1 MKLHRAAAAAAT
13 FALFTALL
21 NRAGLAPELPVTEP
35 TPSSKLELARA
46 LAPCTEPQR
55 CASVERRSLRLKKA
69 LTHVQTGS
77 ARKLRW
83 RDAPLPATRPT
94 FLNTTRVAASCR
106 SLDAP
111 FEQQLED
118 SVREILRRTQ
128 TNEVVFTIV
137 DQAYGDLLEAN
148 YNMAQKAGFSDG
160 LFYVSLDRH
169 TAEDAC
175 SKRKRVAFL
184 AKPPQ
189 ATTKD
194 VVYLGKYYAAMLL
207 CKARIRFFFW
217 EMDLWLPPRPSGPS
231 VVDVFRAAASAPT
244 AGLRPASAWALHEDN
259 PYTINIGLYYI
270 ASDTDERSY
279 DLFDTLLD
287 YLRRH
292 PHAFDQGLVNCVL
305 KKVISH
311 RRINYIKDRDN
322 CKVDGF
328 DTDERGHLVD
338 GALQSLILKT
348 RPGKMMGTGNYNF
361 TLVDGVV
368 AASYALPFLFR
379 DTLAVHVLSSVP
391 LSSSFGKKVVA
402 KELMLWEDDED
413 YFHVR
418 SGRFLAL
425 DGVLAVPSGADDFV
439 YLKDRLTELCA
450 LARQTNRILILP
462 ATWHLSRRLQ
472 AWELVELASLESLG
486 VGWREATYL
495 ANPRLKVD
503 EDALFVSLKLT
514 PMGASVRD
522 TNGDGVQYDA
532 SFQKEDTRSAHLRFL
547 VHVSMHDKRC
557 RDAAVLFVDVDSKRG
572 LAVAPARTPFETRA
586 IADEKRE
593 PWLSNIYNHLTFCD
607 YKHRE
612 KRRVA
617 LVGAAFECGGQ
628 NAGKRKLQED
638 MHKKM
643 LQRAG
648 KLPKGVETVREGR
661 GSLSVEG
668 RRRAAASFALSLK
681 DDVAR
686 TKPPPIKEVAFGPYP
701 DAFASAFG
709 FWEPGHVKTANSPGG

>member
-1 MKLHRAAAAAAT
+1 MKLHRAAAAAAAT

-21 NRAGLAPELPVTEP
+21 ERANLAPEPPVHDP
-35 TPSSKLELARA
+35 TPPATLELARA

-55 CASVERRSLRLKKA
+55 CASVEKRSLRLKKA
-69 LTHVQTGS
+69 LSSLVPTATQ
-77 ARKLRW
+77 KLRW
-83 RDAPLPATRPT
+83 RDATLPTIQPT
-94 FLNTTRVAASCR
+94 FLNTTRVAARCP

-111 FEQQLED
+111 FETQLEQV
-118 SVREILRRTQ
+118 VREILRRTQ

-148 YNMAQKAGFSDG
+148 FEMARRAGFSDG
-160 LFYVSLDRH
+160 LFYVSLDRS

-175 SKRKRVAFL
+175 YQKKRVAFL
-184 AKPPQ
+184 AKPRT
-189 ATTKD
+189 ASTKD

-217 EMDLWLPPRPSGPS
+217 EMDLWLPPRLSGPS
-231 VVDVFRAAASAPT
+231 VVDVFRAAAATDT
-244 AGLRPASAWALHEDN
+244 AGLNPGSAWALHEDN

-270 ASDTDERSY
+270 AADIDGRSY

-311 RRINYIKDRDN
+311 QRINYIKDRDN

-338 GALQSLILKT
+338 GALQSLIQKT

-402 KELMLWEDDED
+402 KELMLWEDGDD

-418 SGRFLAL
+418 RGRFLAL
-425 DGVLAVPSGADDFV
+425 DGVLASSSGADDFA
-439 YLKDRLTELCA
+439 YLKNRLTELCA

-503 EDALFVSLKLT
+503 ADASFVSLKLT
-514 PMGASVRD
+514 EQGASVVD
-522 TNGDGVQYDA
+522 VNGDGARYDA
-532 SFQKEDTRSAHLRFL
+532 AFTGEDTRSSHLRFL
-547 VHVSMHDKRC
+547 VHVSMHDRRC
-557 RDAAVLFVDVDSKRG
+557 RDAAVLFVDFDSQRG
-572 LAVAPARTPFETRA
+572 RAVKPLTTPFETRA
-586 IADEKRE
+586 IADGTRE
-593 PWLSNIYNHLTFCD
+593 PWLASVYNHLAFCD

-628 NAGKRKLQED
+628 NAGAD
-638 MHKKM
+638 S
-643 LQRAG
+643 A
-648 KLPKGVETVREGR
+648 
-661 GSLSVEG
+661 SV
-668 RRRAAASFALSLK
+668 S
-681 DDVAR
+681 AR
-686 TKPPPIKEVAFGPYP
+686 FRTSI
-701 DAFASAFG
+701 S
-709 FWEPGHVKTANSPGG
+709 